1 MEEKQFKNSII
12 DFTKLLPPMAVVT
25 LLIIFSL
32 RNPQFLSLYNIGNIL
47 DFANTYFIAG
57 IGLTFVILLGSID
70 LSIGAMI
77 SLDTILFII
86 MINALGFWAY
96 PIIIVIGIVLG
107 LFNGV
112 VLVRLKIPSFIV
124 TLGSSGIFMSLA
136 LIFSGAGPIGLV
148 PKQLHTLSFLTARLG
163 PFTVNHLLGMIL
175 FIVFQIVQSKTFF
188 GKTVYA
194 VGNSEVTTKLSGL
207 PIAQT
212 KIISFAISGLCTALA
227 SIVIVSIMLSA
238 APATGPPYMLLVIAT
253 VVVGGTALSGGLGG
267 VFNTLLG
274 SFLLS
279 ILGNGMN
286 VIGINIYYQQII
298 HGAII
303 IAAVTLTLDRSKIK
317 IVK

>member
-1 MEEKQFKNSII
+1 MEEKQFKNSTI
-12 DFTKLLPPMAVVT
+12 DFTKLLPPLAVVS
-25 LLIIFSL
+25 LLIVFSL

-57 IGLTFVILLGSID
+57 IGLTFVILIGSID

-112 VLVRLKIPSFIV
+112 VLMRLKIPSFIV
-124 TLGSSGIFMSLA
+124 TLGTSGIFMSLA

-212 KIISFAISGLCTALA
+212 KIISFAISGLCTALT

-238 APATGPPYMLLVIAT
+238 APSTGPPYMLLVIAT

-303 IAAVTLTLDRSKIK
+303 IAAVSLTLDRSKIK

>member
-1 MEEKQFKNSII
+1 MKKIQFKKSNI
-12 DFTKLLPPMAVVT
+12 DLTKLLPLVAVIT
-25 LLIIFSL
+25 LFTFFSL
-32 RNPQFLSLYNIGNIL
+32 RNSQFLGLYNIGNIL

-57 IGLTFVILLGSID
+57 IGLTFVILIGSID

-77 SLDTILFII
+77 SLDTIIFII

-96 PIIIVIGIVLG
+96 PIIIVIGIALG

-112 VLVRLKIPSFIV
+112 VLMRLKIPSFIV

-148 PKQLHTLSFLTARLG
+148 PKQLHTLSFLTARIG
-163 PFTVNHLLGMIL
+163 PFTVNHLLGLIL
-175 FIVFQIVQSKTFF
+175 FIVFQIIQNKTVF

-194 VGNSEVTTKLSGL
+194 VGHSEVTTELSGL
-207 PIAQT
+207 PIMRT
-212 KIISFAISGLCTALA
+212 KLISFTISGLCTALA

-238 APATGPPYMLLVIAT
+238 APSTGPPYMLLIIAT
-253 VVVGGTALSGGLGG
+253 VVVGGTSLSGGIGG
-267 VFNTLLG
+267 VYNTLLG
-274 SFLLS
+274 SLLLS
-279 ILGNGMN
+279 MLRNGMN

-298 HGAII
+298 YGAII
-303 IAAVTLTLDRSKIK
+303 IAAVSLTLDRSKIK

>member
-1 MEEKQFKNSII
+1 MKKIQFKNNTI
-12 DFTKLLPPMAVVT
+12 DLIKLLPPVAVMT
-25 LLIIFSL
+25 LFIFFSL

-70 LSIGAMI
+70 LSIGGMI

-86 MINALGFWAY
+86 LINALGFWAY
-96 PIIIVIGIVLG
+96 PIIIIIGITLGFFNGIVLM
-107 LFNGV
+107 
-112 VLVRLKIPSFIV
+112 RLKIPSFIV

-148 PKQLHTLSFLTARLG
+148 PRRLHTLSFLTARLG
-163 PFTVNHLLGMIL
+163 PFTMNHLLGLIL
-175 FIVFQIVQSKTFF
+175 FIVFQIVQNKTFF

-194 VGNSEVTTKLSGL
+194 IGNSEVTTKLSGL
-207 PIAQT
+207 PIART

-253 VVVGGTALSGGLGG
+253 VVIGGTALSGGLGG
-267 VFNTLLG
+267 VYNTLLG

-286 VIGINIYYQQII
+286 VIGIDIYYQQII
-298 HGAII
+298 YGAMI
-303 IAAVTLTLDRSKIK
+303 IAAVSLTLDRSKIK

>member
-1 MEEKQFKNSII
+1 MKKIQFKKSTI
-12 DFTKLLPPMAVVT
+12 DLTKLLPPMAVMA
-25 LLIIFSL
+25 LLIVFSL

-57 IGLTFVILLGSID
+57 IGLTFVILIGSID

-77 SLDTILFII
+77 SLDTIIFII
-86 MINALGFWAY
+86 MINAIGFWAY
-96 PIIIVIGIVLG
+96 PIIIAIGIALG
-107 LFNGV
+107 MFNGV
-112 VLVRLKIPSFIV
+112 ILMRLKIPSFIV
-124 TLGSSGIFMSLA
+124 TLGTAGIFMSLA

-207 PIAQT
+207 PIART

-303 IAAVTLTLDRSKIK
+303 IAAVSLTLDRSKIK

>member
-1 MEEKQFKNSII
+1 MKKIQFKKSTI
-12 DFTKLLPPMAVVT
+12 DLTKLLPPVAVMA
-25 LLIIFSL
+25 LLIVFSL

-57 IGLTFVILLGSID
+57 IGLTFVILIGSID

-77 SLDTILFII
+77 SLDTIIFII
-86 MINALGFWAY
+86 MINAIGFWAY
-96 PIIIVIGIVLG
+96 PIIIAIGIALG
-107 LFNGV
+107 MFNGV
-112 VLVRLKIPSFIV
+112 ILMRLKIPSFIV
-124 TLGSSGIFMSLA
+124 TLGTAGIFMSLA

-207 PIAQT
+207 PIART

-303 IAAVTLTLDRSKIK
+303 VAAVSLTLDRSKIK

>member
-1 MEEKQFKNSII
+1 
-12 DFTKLLPPMAVVT
+12 MA
-25 LLIIFSL
+25 LLIVFSL

-57 IGLTFVILLGSID
+57 IGLTFVILIGSID

-77 SLDTILFII
+77 SMDTILFII
-86 MINALGFWAY
+86 MINAIGFWAY
-96 PIIIVIGIVLG
+96 PIIIVIGIALG
-107 LFNGV
+107 MFNGV
-112 VLVRLKIPSFIV
+112 ILMRLKIPSFIV
-124 TLGSSGIFMSLA
+124 TLGTAGIFMSLA

-207 PIAQT
+207 PIART
-212 KIISFAISGLCTALA
+212 KIISSAISGLCTALA
-227 SIVIVSIMLSA
+227 SIVIISIMLSA

-303 IAAVTLTLDRSKIK
+303 VAAVSLTLDRSKIK

>member
-1 MEEKQFKNSII
+1 MKKIQFKKSTI
-12 DFTKLLPPMAVVT
+12 DLTKLLPPMAVMA
-25 LLIIFSL
+25 LLIVFSL

-57 IGLTFVILLGSID
+57 IGLTFVILIGSID

-77 SLDTILFII
+77 SLDTIIFII
-86 MINALGFWAY
+86 MINAIGFWAY
-96 PIIIVIGIVLG
+96 PIIIAIGIALG
-107 LFNGV
+107 MFNGV
-112 VLVRLKIPSFIV
+112 ILMRLKIPSFIV
-124 TLGSSGIFMSLA
+124 TLGTAGIFMSLA

-207 PIAQT
+207 PIART

-303 IAAVTLTLDRSKIK
+303 VAAVSLTLDRSKIK

>member
-57 IGLTFVILLGSID
+57 IGLTFVILIGSID

-77 SLDTILFII
+77 SLDTIMFII

-112 VLVRLKIPSFIV
+112 VLMRLKIPSFIV
-124 TLGSSGIFMSLA
+124 TLGTSGIFMSLA

>member
-1 MEEKQFKNSII
+1 MKKIQFKKSTI
-12 DFTKLLPPMAVVT
+12 DWTKLLPPVAVMT
-25 LLIIFSL
+25 LFTVFSL

-70 LSIGAMI
+70 LSVGAMI

-86 MINALGFWAY
+86 MINAIGFWAY

-148 PKQLHTLSFLTARLG
+148 PKQLHTLSFLTDRIG
-163 PFTVNHLLGMIL
+163 PFTPNHFLGLIL
-175 FIVFQIVQSKTFF
+175 FIVFQVVQNKTFF
-188 GKTVYA
+188 GKAVYA

-207 PIAQT
+207 PILRT
-212 KIISFAISGLCTALA
+212 KVISFAISGLCTALA
-227 SIVIVSIMLSA
+227 SIIIVSIMLSA
-238 APATGPPYMLLVIAT
+238 APSTGPPYMLLIIAT
-253 VVVGGTALSGGLGG
+253 VVVGGTALSGGIGG
-267 VFNTLLG
+267 VYNTLLG
-274 SFLLS
+274 SFLIS

-286 VIGINIYYQQII
+286 VIGIDIYYQQII

-303 IAAVTLTLDRSKIK
+303 IAAVSLTLDRSKIK

>member
-1 MEEKQFKNSII
+1 MKKIQFKKSTI
-12 DFTKLLPPMAVVT
+12 DWAKLLPPVAVMT
-25 LLIIFSL
+25 LFTVFSL

-70 LSIGAMI
+70 LSVGAMI

-86 MINALGFWAY
+86 MINAIGFWAY

-148 PKQLHTLSFLTARLG
+148 PKQLHTLSFLTDRIG
-163 PFTVNHLLGMIL
+163 PFTLNHFLGLIL
-175 FIVFQIVQSKTFF
+175 FIVFQVVQNKTFF

-194 VGNSEVTTKLSGL
+194 AGNSEVTTKLSGL
-207 PIAQT
+207 PILRT
-212 KIISFAISGLCTALA
+212 KVISFAISGLCTALA
-227 SIVIVSIMLSA
+227 SIIIVSIMLSA
-238 APATGPPYMLLVIAT
+238 APSTGPPYMLLIIAT
-253 VVVGGTALSGGLGG
+253 VVVGGTALSGGIGG
-267 VFNTLLG
+267 VYNTLLG
-274 SFLLS
+274 SFLIS

-286 VIGINIYYQQII
+286 VIGIDIYYQQII
-298 HGAII
+298 HGTII
-303 IAAVTLTLDRSKIK
+303 IAAVSLTLDRAKIK

>member
-1 MEEKQFKNSII
+1 MKKIQFKKSTI
-12 DFTKLLPPMAVVT
+12 DLTKLLPPVAVMA
-25 LLIIFSL
+25 LLIVFSL

-57 IGLTFVILLGSID
+57 IGLTFVILIGSID

-77 SLDTILFII
+77 SLDTIIFII
-86 MINALGFWAY
+86 MINAIGFWAY
-96 PIIIVIGIVLG
+96 PITIAIGIALG
-107 LFNGV
+107 MFNGV
-112 VLVRLKIPSFIV
+112 ILMRLKIPSFIV
-124 TLGSSGIFMSLA
+124 TLGTAGIFMSLA

-207 PIAQT
+207 PIART

-303 IAAVTLTLDRSKIK
+303 VVAVSLTLDRSKIK

>member
-1 MEEKQFKNSII
+1 MKKIQFKKSTI
-12 DFTKLLPPMAVVT
+12 DLTKLLPPVAVMA
-25 LLIIFSL
+25 LLIVFSL

-57 IGLTFVILLGSID
+57 IGLTFVILIGSID

-77 SLDTILFII
+77 SLDTIIFII
-86 MINALGFWAY
+86 MINAIGFWAY
-96 PIIIVIGIVLG
+96 PITIAIGIALG
-107 LFNGV
+107 MFNGV
-112 VLVRLKIPSFIV
+112 ILMRLKIPSFIV
-124 TLGSSGIFMSLA
+124 TLGTAGIFMSLA

-207 PIAQT
+207 PIART

-303 IAAVTLTLDRSKIK
+303 VAAVSLTLDRSKIK

>member
-1 MEEKQFKNSII
+1 MKKKQFKNSTI
-12 DFTKLLPPMAVVT
+12 DFTKLLPPVAVMA
-25 LLIIFSL
+25 LLIVFSL

-57 IGLTFVILLGSID
+57 IGLTFVILIGSID

-86 MINALGFWAY
+86 MINAIGFWAY
-96 PIIIVIGIVLG
+96 PIIIVIGIALG
-107 LFNGV
+107 IFNGV
-112 VLVRLKIPSFIV
+112 ILMRLKIPSFIV
-124 TLGSSGIFMSLA
+124 TLGTAGIFMSLA

-207 PIAQT
+207 PIART

-303 IAAVTLTLDRSKIK
+303 VAAVSLTLDRSKIK

>member
-1 MEEKQFKNSII
+1 MKKIQFKNSTI
-12 DFTKLLPPMAVVT
+12 DLTKLLPPVAVMT
-25 LLIIFSL
+25 LFTVFSL

-148 PKQLHTLSFLTARLG
+148 PKQLHTLSFLTDRIG

-175 FIVFQIVQSKTFF
+175 FITFQLVQNKTFF

-194 VGNSEVTTKLSGL
+194 AGNSEVTTKLSGL
-207 PIAQT
+207 PILRT
-212 KIISFAISGLCTALA
+212 KVISFAISGLCTALA
-227 SIVIVSIMLSA
+227 SIIIVSIMLSA
-238 APATGPPYMLLVIAT
+238 APSTGPPYMLLVIAT
-253 VVVGGTALSGGLGG
+253 VVVGGTALSGGIGG
-267 VFNTLLG
+267 VYNTLLG
-274 SFLLS
+274 SLLIS

-286 VIGINIYYQQII
+286 VIGIDIYYQQII

-303 IAAVTLTLDRSKIK
+303 IAAVSLTLDRSKIK

>member
-1 MEEKQFKNSII
+1 MKKIQFKKSTI
-12 DFTKLLPPMAVVT
+12 DLTKLLPPLAVMA
-25 LLIIFSL
+25 LLIVFSL

-57 IGLTFVILLGSID
+57 IGLTFVILIGSID

-77 SLDTILFII
+77 SLDTIIFII
-86 MINALGFWAY
+86 MINAIGFWAY
-96 PIIIVIGIVLG
+96 PIIIAIGIALG
-107 LFNGV
+107 MFNGV
-112 VLVRLKIPSFIV
+112 ILMRLKIPSFIV
-124 TLGSSGIFMSLA
+124 TLGTAGIFMSLA

-207 PIAQT
+207 PIART
-212 KIISFAISGLCTALA
+212 KIISFVISGLCTALA

-303 IAAVTLTLDRSKIK
+303 IAAVSLTLDRSKIK

>member
-1 MEEKQFKNSII
+1 MKKIQFKKSTI
-12 DFTKLLPPMAVVT
+12 DLTKLLPPVAVMT
-25 LLIIFSL
+25 LFTVFGL
-32 RNPQFLSLYNIGNIL
+32 RNPQFLSLYNFGNIL

-57 IGLTFVILLGSID
+57 IGLTFVILIGSID

-86 MINALGFWAY
+86 MINAIGFWAY
-96 PIIIVIGIVLG
+96 PIIIVIGIALG
-107 LFNGV
+107 FFNGV
-112 VLVRLKIPSFIV
+112 ILMRLKIPSFIV
-124 TLGSSGIFMSLA
+124 TLGSAGIFMSLA

-163 PFTVNHLLGMIL
+163 PFTVNHFLGMIL

-188 GKTVYA
+188 GKSVYA
-194 VGNSEVTTKLSGL
+194 VGNSEVATRLSGL
-207 PIAQT
+207 PILRT
-212 KIISFAISGLCTALA
+212 KVISFAISGLCTAVA

-238 APATGPPYMLLVIAT
+238 SPSTGPPYMLLIIAT
-253 VVVGGTALSGGLGG
+253 VVVGGTALSGGIGG
-267 VFNTLLG
+267 VYNTLLG

-286 VIGINIYYQQII
+286 VIGIDIYYQQII
-298 HGAII
+298 YGAII
-303 IAAVTLTLDRSKIK
+303 IVAVSLTLDRSKIK

>member
-1 MEEKQFKNSII
+1 MKKIQFKKSTI
-12 DFTKLLPPMAVVT
+12 DLTKLLPPMAVMA
-25 LLIIFSL
+25 LLIVFSL

-57 IGLTFVILLGSID
+57 IGLTFVILIGSID

-77 SLDTILFII
+77 SLDTIIFII
-86 MINALGFWAY
+86 MINAIGFWAY
-96 PIIIVIGIVLG
+96 PITIAIGIALG
-107 LFNGV
+107 MFNGV
-112 VLVRLKIPSFIV
+112 ILMRLKIPSFIV
-124 TLGSSGIFMSLA
+124 TLGTAGIFMSLA

-207 PIAQT
+207 PIART

-303 IAAVTLTLDRSKIK
+303 VAAVSLTLDRSKIK

>member
-1 MEEKQFKNSII
+1 MKKIQFKKSTI
-12 DFTKLLPPMAVVT
+12 DLTKLLPPVAVMA
-25 LLIIFSL
+25 LLIVFSL

-57 IGLTFVILLGSID
+57 IGLTFVILIGSID

-77 SLDTILFII
+77 SLDTIIFII
-86 MINALGFWAY
+86 MINAIGFWAY
-96 PIIIVIGIVLG
+96 PIIIAIGIALG
-107 LFNGV
+107 MFNGV
-112 VLVRLKIPSFIV
+112 ILMRLKIPSFIV
-124 TLGSSGIFMSLA
+124 TLGTAGIFMSLA

-207 PIAQT
+207 PIART

-303 IAAVTLTLDRSKIK
+303 IAAVSLTLDRSKIK

>member
-1 MEEKQFKNSII
+1 MKKIQFKKSTI
-12 DFTKLLPPMAVVT
+12 DLTKLLPPMAVMA
-25 LLIIFSL
+25 LLIVFSL

-57 IGLTFVILLGSID
+57 IGLTFVILIGSID

-86 MINALGFWAY
+86 MINAIGFWAY
-96 PIIIVIGIVLG
+96 PIIIAIGIALG
-107 LFNGV
+107 MFNGV
-112 VLVRLKIPSFIV
+112 ILMRLKIPSFIV
-124 TLGSSGIFMSLA
+124 TLGTAGIFMSLA

-207 PIAQT
+207 PIART

-303 IAAVTLTLDRSKIK
+303 VAAVSLTLDRSKIK

>member
-1 MEEKQFKNSII
+1 MKKIQFKNSTI
-12 DFTKLLPPMAVVT
+12 DFTKLLPPLAVVS
-25 LLIIFSL
+25 LLTVFSL

-57 IGLTFVILLGSID
+57 IGLTFVILIGSID

-77 SLDTILFII
+77 SLDTIIFII
-86 MINALGFWAY
+86 MINAIGFWAY
-96 PIIIVIGIVLG
+96 PITIAIGIALG
-107 LFNGV
+107 MFNGV
-112 VLVRLKIPSFIV
+112 ILMRLKIPSFIV
-124 TLGSSGIFMSLA
+124 TLGTAGIFMSLA

-207 PIAQT
+207 PIART
-212 KIISFAISGLCTALA
+212 KIISFVISGLCTALA

-303 IAAVTLTLDRSKIK
+303 VAAVSLTLDRSKIK

>member
-1 MEEKQFKNSII
+1 MKKIQFKKSTI
-12 DFTKLLPPMAVVT
+12 DLTKLLPPVAVMA
-25 LLIIFSL
+25 LLIVFSL

-57 IGLTFVILLGSID
+57 IGLTFVILIGSID

-77 SLDTILFII
+77 SLDTIIFII
-86 MINALGFWAY
+86 MINAIGFWAY
-96 PIIIVIGIVLG
+96 PITIAIGIALG
-107 LFNGV
+107 MFNGV
-112 VLVRLKIPSFIV
+112 ILMRLKIPSFIV
-124 TLGSSGIFMSLA
+124 TLGTAGIFMSLA

-207 PIAQT
+207 PIART

-238 APATGPPYMLLVIAT
+238 APATGPPYMLLIIAT
-253 VVVGGTALSGGLGG
+253 VVVGGTALSGGIGG
-267 VFNTLLG
+267 VYNTLLG

-286 VIGINIYYQQII
+286 VIGIDIYYQQII
-298 HGAII
+298 YGAII
-303 IAAVTLTLDRSKIK
+303 IVAVSLTLDRSKIK

>member
-1 MEEKQFKNSII
+1 MKKIQFKKSTI
-12 DFTKLLPPMAVVT
+12 DLTKLLPPTAVMA
-25 LLIIFSL
+25 LLIVFSL

-57 IGLTFVILLGSID
+57 IGLTFVILIGSID

-77 SLDTILFII
+77 SLDTIIFII
-86 MINALGFWAY
+86 MINAIGFWAY
-96 PIIIVIGIVLG
+96 PIIIAIGIALG
-107 LFNGV
+107 MFNGV
-112 VLVRLKIPSFIV
+112 ILMRLKIPSFIV
-124 TLGSSGIFMSLA
+124 TLGTAGIFMSLA

-175 FIVFQIVQSKTFF
+175 FIVFQVVQSKTFF

-207 PIAQT
+207 PIART

-303 IAAVTLTLDRSKIK
+303 VAAVSLTLDRSKIK

>member
-1 MEEKQFKNSII
+1 MKKIQFKNNTI
-12 DFTKLLPPMAVVT
+12 DLIKLLPPVAVMT
-25 LLIIFSL
+25 LFTFFSL

-57 IGLTFVILLGSID
+57 VGLTFVILLGSID
-70 LSIGAMI
+70 LSIGGMI

-86 MINALGFWAY
+86 LINALGFWAY
-96 PIIIVIGIVLG
+96 PIIIIIGITLGFFNGIVLM
-107 LFNGV
+107 
-112 VLVRLKIPSFIV
+112 RLKIPSFIV

-163 PFTVNHLLGMIL
+163 PFTMNHLLGLIL
-175 FIVFQIVQSKTFF
+175 FIVFQIVQNKTFF

-194 VGNSEVTTKLSGL
+194 IGNSEVTTKLSGL
-207 PIAQT
+207 PIART

-253 VVVGGTALSGGLGG
+253 VVIGGTALSGGLGG
-267 VFNTLLG
+267 VYNTLLG

-286 VIGINIYYQQII
+286 VIGIDIYYQQII
-298 HGAII
+298 YGAMI
-303 IAAVTLTLDRSKIK
+303 IAAVSLTLDRSKIK

>member
-1 MEEKQFKNSII
+1 MKKIQFKKSTI
-12 DFTKLLPPMAVVT
+12 DLTKLLPPVAVMA
-25 LLIIFSL
+25 LLIVFSL

-57 IGLTFVILLGSID
+57 IGLTFVILIGSID

-77 SLDTILFII
+77 SLDTIIFII
-86 MINALGFWAY
+86 MINAIGFWAY
-96 PIIIVIGIVLG
+96 PIIIVIGIALG
-107 LFNGV
+107 FFNGV
-112 VLVRLKIPSFIV
+112 ILMRLKIPSFIV
-124 TLGSSGIFMSLA
+124 TLGTAGIFMSLA

-207 PIAQT
+207 PIART

-238 APATGPPYMLLVIAT
+238 APATGPPYMLLIIAT
-253 VVVGGTALSGGLGG
+253 VVVGGTALSGGIGG
-267 VFNTLLG
+267 VYNTLLG

-286 VIGINIYYQQII
+286 VIGIDIYYQQII
-298 HGAII
+298 YGAII
-303 IAAVTLTLDRSKIK
+303 IVAVSLTLDRSKIK